1 MAEKEIKR
9 MLVKASE
16 DVYVAL
22 TTGDAVRLEAGETR
36 EFPDYIAYAC
46 IQAGCTEVKE
56 APKKVEE
63 IVEDTKEKPKRTT
76 KSKKITEED

>member
-1 MAEKEIKR
+1 MAEQEIKK

-56 APKKVEE
+56 APKKIEE
-63 IVEDTKEKPKRTT
+63 LIEETKEKPKKTT
-76 KSKKITEED
+76 KSKKVEE

>member
-1 MAEKEIKR
+1 MVEKQVKR
-9 MLVKASE
+9 ILEQANE

-56 APKKVEE
+56 APKKMEE
-63 IVEDTKEKPKRTT
+63 LIEETKEKPKKTT
-76 KSKKITEED
+76 KSKKVEE

>member
-1 MAEKEIKR
+1 MAEQEIKK

-56 APKKVEE
+56 APKKMEE
-63 IVEDTKEKPKRTT
+63 LIEETKDKHKKTT
-76 KSKKITEED
+76 KSKKVEE

>member
-1 MAEKEIKR
+1 MVEKEVKR

-56 APKKVEE
+56 APKKMEE
-63 IVEDTKEKPKRTT
+63 IIEETTEKPKTKTT
-76 KSKKITEED
+76 KKK